1 MNKPELLAPAGG
13 WEALVA
19 AVENGADAVYLGGRL
34 FNARQ
39 SADNFD
45 DKDLSRAVEYA
56 HLRGARIYVTVNTLI
71 ADTEMEEALEFLF
84 TLQSLGADAAILQ
97 DMGLASLA
105 RRAVPDLPLHASTQM
120 TAHNSPGVLELTGA
134 GFDRVVLARE
144 MSLEEIKEIKKKTGA
159 DLEVFIHGA
168 LCISYSGQC
177 LLSSM
182 IGGRSGNRGRCAQPC
197 RMQYSLVNGSGR
209 AAAGQDQPGEYLLSP
224 RDLNMSAH
232 LPQLVRAGIS
242 SFKIEGRMKRPEYVA
257 TVVRVY
263 RNLID
268 RALSGEPY
276 LMDRQQEEDLAQIF
290 NRDFTTGYFFGNQ
303 GKDMMSHKRPN
314 NRGVR
319 LGRVKGY
326 DRNTGLVEVT
336 LERPLKTG
344 DGLEVWVT
352 EGGRVG
358 FTVDNIF
365 LGGERAD
372 SAVQGDSVG
381 LKIPGR
387 VRPGD
392 RVFKTHDADLMEQAR
407 ETYTSPRGA
416 RRKVNLEFTVE
427 GGPGEPL
434 VITATDP
441 EGRTAS
447 AATGTSG
454 QEAERRPLDREY
466 LKEMLGR
473 LGNTPFTVS
482 HLTCDIK
489 GRVIYPASEIN
500 QARRQVTSLLE
511 KMILKDRGRQ
521 RQGGES
527 FRSGLGLLLKG
538 ENRNKAVY
546 RGTPLLSVSVGD
558 LPSLRAA
565 VEAGADIVYL
575 GPAGFQS
582 KPPVGRE
589 ALLEASAVCRE
600 EGKSLVLSTPRII
613 KDSEMDNIL
622 QLLAEVPADGAQ
634 AGNPGILRE
643 LAKRLPDLPLFTD
656 FGFNAYNMHTV
667 NYLLGRG
674 ALRVTLSPELTMA
687 QVKRLAGLYPVEVF
701 VQGALELMVS
711 DHCLTGTVLSGGS
724 PGSACPGECRKG
736 GYSLKDRTGAQFP
749 VETDRYCRM
758 HLFNSRDL
766 CLVEDLPELAGA
778 GVGCVR
784 IEARRENHRYVS
796 QVTGIYRKVL
806 DRQASGGGKKIPG
819 LEAARER
826 LEGLSPAGITKGHY
840 YRGV

>member
-45 DKDLSRAVEYA
+45 DSDLSRAVEYA
-56 HLRGARIYVTVNTLI
+56 HLRGAKIYVTVNTLI

-84 TLQSLGADAAILQ
+84 TLRSLGVDAAIIQ

-105 RRAVPDLPLHASTQM
+105 RGLVPDLPLHASTQM
-120 TAHNSPGVLELTGA
+120 TAHNSPGVLELAGA

-144 MSLEEIKEIKKKTGA
+144 MSLEEIKEIKRKTA
-159 DLEVFIHGA
+159 AELEVFIHGA

-197 RMQYSLVNGSGR
+197 RMQYSLMDGSGR
-209 AAAGQDQPGEYLLSP
+209 AAAGPDRAGEYLLSP

-232 LPQLVRAGIS
+232 MPQLVKAGIS

-276 LMDRQQEEDLAQIF
+276 LVDRQQEEALAQIF

-303 GKDMMSHKRPN
+303 GVDMMSHKRPN
-314 NRGVR
+314 NRGVM
-319 LGRVKGY
+319 LGRVRGY
-326 DRNTGLVEVT
+326 DRKNGLVEVA
-336 LERPLKTG
+336 LERPLNTG

-365 LGGERAD
+365 LGGERSD
-372 SAVQGDSVG
+372 SAAQGEMVG

-387 VRPGD
+387 VKPGD
-392 RVFKTHDADLMEQAR
+392 RVFKTHDVNLMEEAR
-407 ETYTSPRGA
+407 ESYTLPRGA
-416 RRKVNLEFTVE
+416 RKKVSLQFNVE

-434 VITATDP
+434 VITAADP
-441 EGRTAS
+441 EGRTVS
-447 AATGTSG
+447 AATGSPG
-454 QEAERRPLDREY
+454 QEAEKRPLDEEY
-466 LKEMLGR
+466 LKEMLGW
-473 LGNTPFTVS
+473 LGNTPFSVRA
-482 HLTCDIK
+482 LTCDIK

-500 QARRQVTSLLE
+500 QARRQVTSQLE
-511 KMILKDRGRQ
+511 RMILKDRGRTPGD
-521 RQGGES
+521 RKS
-527 FRSGLGLLLKG
+527 FRSGLELLLKR
-538 ENRNKAVY
+538 EPRKTAANY
-546 RGTPLLSVSVGD
+546 GTPLLSVSVGD

-575 GPAGFQS
+575 GPDGFQS

-589 ALLEASAVCRE
+589 ALREAAAVCRE
-600 EGKSLVLSTPRII
+600 KGKSLVLATPRII
-613 KDSEMDNIL
+613 KDREMDNIL
-622 QLLAEVPADGAQ
+622 QLLAEVAADGAQ
-634 AGNPGILRE
+634 AGNQGMLAA
-643 LAKRLPDLPLFTD
+643 LAKRLPYLPLITD
-656 FGFNAYNMHTV
+656 FGFNAYNMYTV
-667 NYLLGRG
+667 DYLLSRG

-711 DHCLTGTVLSGGS
+711 DHCLTGAVLSDGA
-724 PGSACPGECRKG
+724 PGKACPGECRKG
-736 GYSLKDRTGAQFP
+736 GYRLKDRTGALFP
-749 VETDRYCRM
+749 VETDRHCRM

-778 GVGCVR
+778 GVDCVR

-796 QVTGIYRKVL
+796 QVTGVYRKVL
-806 DRQASGGGKKIPG
+806 DRLASGGGRKTPG